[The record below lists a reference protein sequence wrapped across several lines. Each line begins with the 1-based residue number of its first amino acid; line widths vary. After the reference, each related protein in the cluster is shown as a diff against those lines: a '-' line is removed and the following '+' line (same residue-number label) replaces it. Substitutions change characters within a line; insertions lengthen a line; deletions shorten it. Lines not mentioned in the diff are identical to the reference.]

1 MSPIAL
7 TKLIDSF
14 VDFLAA
20 ERGYS
25 DNTCRAYARDLND
38 FLRYFTAN
46 RDMVAGAAD
55 TGKKGA
61 HPGKQRA
68 PKSDDIEKVSALV
81 IRSYLGFLHKQQVKK
96 TSISRKISAIRSFFK
111 YLEKHGVIRENPA
124 LHVVAPKLEK
134 PIPTYL
140 TVDEV
145 FHLLDSIE
153 TKTLAGKRNRAIF
166 ELLYSTGIRV
176 SELVGLDVETVDFE
190 RRIVKVRGKGSVERM
205 IPFGE
210 KALVAIREYRENL
223 QGNQRQAPD
232 IWKGPLFLNKNGGRL
247 TDRSVARILNDTA
260 VKANLTMPVSPHDL
274 RHTFATHML
283 DAGLDLRMVQEMLGH
298 KSLSTTQK
306 YTHVSIDRL
315 MAAYDSAHP
324 RK

>member
-1 MSPIAL
+1 MNDFAL

-14 VDFLAA
+14 VDHLAA
-20 ERGYS
+20 EKGYS
-25 DNTCRAYARDLND
+25 DNTCRAYARDLGD
-38 FLRYFTAN
+38 FLNYFAVN
-46 RDMVAGAAD
+46 RDTVTRTSHGAD
-55 TGKKGA
+55 QPESSTNTI
-61 HPGKQRA
+61 
-68 PKSDDIEKVSALV
+68 SSENEDMEKVSALV
-81 IRSYLGFLHKQQVKK
+81 IRSYLGFLHKQQIKK

-111 YLEKHGVIRENPA
+111 YLEKHGVVKENPA
-124 LHVVAPKLEK
+124 LNVIAPKIEK
-134 PIPTYL
+134 SLPTYL

-153 TKTLAGKRNRAIF
+153 TKTLSGKRNRAIF

-176 SELVGLDVETVDFE
+176 SELVGLDVADVDLE
-190 RRIVKVRGKGSVERM
+190 KRVVRVKGKGSVERI

-210 KALVAIREYRENL
+210 KALSAIREYRENL
-223 QGNQRQAPD
+223 RGNRRLAPD
-232 IWKGPLFLNKNGGRL
+232 MWRGPLFLNKNGGRL

-260 VKANLTMPVSPHDL
+260 KKASLTMPVSPHDL

-283 DAGLDLRMVQEMLGH
+283 DPGLDLRMVQEMLGH

>member
-1 MSPIAL
+1 MSPTAL

-20 ERGYS
+20 EKGYS
-25 DNTCRAYARDLND
+25 DNTCRAYARDLQD
-38 FLRYFTAN
+38 FLNYFTAN
-46 RDMVAGAAD
+46 RDLVTGAA
-55 TGKKGA
+55 GGLKEASGPGRQGA
-61 HPGKQRA
+61 ALGT
-68 PKSDDIEKVSALV
+68 DIEQVSALV
-81 IRSYLGFLHKQQVKK
+81 IRSYLGFLHKQQIKK
-96 TSISRKISAIRSFFK
+96 TSVSRKISSIRSFFK
-111 YLEKHGVIRENPA
+111 YLEKHGVVRENPA
-124 LHVVAPKLEK
+124 LNVVAPKLEK
-134 PIPTYL
+134 TIPTYL

-176 SELVGLDVETVDFE
+176 SELVGLDVEHVDFE
-190 RRIVKVRGKGSVERM
+190 KRILRVKGKGSVERI

-210 KALVAIREYRENL
+210 KARSAVLEYRENL
-223 QGNQRQAPD
+223 QGNRHQAPD

-260 VKANLTMPVSPHDL
+260 VKANLAMPISPHDL
-274 RHTFATHML
+274 RHTFATHLL

>member
-1 MSPIAL
+1 MNAFAL

-14 VDFLAA
+14 VDYLTA
-20 ERGYS
+20 EKGCS

-38 FLRYFTAN
+38 FLNYFVAN
-46 RDMVAGAAD
+46 RGMVTVAAD
-55 TGKKGA
+55 KGGEA
-61 HPGKQRA
+61 ESREDDPTF
-68 PKSDDIEKVSALV
+68 KSDDIEQVSALV
-81 IRSYLGFLHKQQVKK
+81 IRSYLGFLHKQQITK

-111 YLEKHGVIRENPA
+111 YLEKHGVVGENPA
-124 LHVVAPKLEK
+124 LSVVAPKLDK
-134 PIPTYL
+134 SIPTYL

-153 TKTLAGKRNRAIF
+153 TKTLSGKRNRAIF

-176 SELVGLDVETVDFE
+176 SELVGLNVEDVDFE
-190 RRIVKVRGKGSVERM
+190 RRIVRVKGKGAVERI

-210 KALVAIREYRENL
+210 KALSAIRDYRENL
-223 QGNQRQAPD
+223 QGNRSHAPD

-247 TDRSVARILNDTA
+247 TDRSVARILNDSA
-260 VKANLTMPVSPHDL
+260 IKANLSMPISPHDL

-298 KSLSTTQK
+298 RSLSTTQK